1 MNLFR
6 SLGGSSFAEDEA
18 KLSARGGQ
26 TVIKMQA
33 EMWVMP
39 VNVFVSLKE
48 VRPHQELRRQ
58 EKLVRWNSSMRTV
71 IFLSHQWTAFDEPD
85 HTREQLRTVQRLI
98 HRMVSGTCPD
108 TAPTFADAAIFSSSR
123 MRITSNQWQNTVRDA
138 FICAMLV
145 RGESGGWEIPI
156 KHPP

>member
-6 SLGGSSFAEDEA
+6 SLGGSSFAEDEV
-18 KLSARGGQ
+18 KLSARDGQ

-98 HRMVSGTCPD
+98 HRMVSGTSAVGR
-108 TAPTFADAAIFSSSR
+108 TRMLWRQAAR
-123 MRITSNQWQNTVRDA
+123 RR
-138 FICAMLV
+138 
-145 RGESGGWEIPI
+145 
-156 KHPP
+156 